1 MKKPNNKHRILEAA
15 CTLFNEQGV
24 VSITTNHIA
33 KDLKI
38 SPGNLY
44 FHYSNKE
51 EIIRELFKMM
61 CAEIYL
67 IWALPKKG
75 DTHLNPDQMVDF
87 SFDVFWKYRFFH
99 REMYHMRRQDPGLGD
114 LWKLHLNKT
123 MRLWKTHYRLWVNE
137 GISKPITDQS
147 EIQFLAEVV
156 LITASTFLQFYES
169 RERPAHRNSLRR
181 GQDHVMRIMGRYLR

>member
-1 MKKPNNKHRILEAA
+1 MKKQNNKHRILEAA
-15 CTLFNEQGV
+15 CRLFNEQGV

-44 FHYSNKE
+44 FHYNNKE
-51 EIIRELFKMM
+51 EIICELFKMM
-61 CAEIYL
+61 CLEIYT
-67 IWALPKKG
+67 IWGLPQKG
-75 DTHLNPDQMVDF
+75 VPHLKPAEMVDQ

-99 REMYHMRRQDPGLGD
+99 REMYHMRRQDPNLGEH
-114 LWKLHLNKT
+114 WKTHLNKT
-123 MRLWKTHYRLWVNE
+123 MRLWKTHYSLWVNE
-137 GISKPITDQS
+137 GIAKPITDGP

-169 RERPAHRNSLRR
+169 REKPAHRNSLKR
-181 GQDHVMRIMGRYLR
+181 GQDHVMRILSPYMK